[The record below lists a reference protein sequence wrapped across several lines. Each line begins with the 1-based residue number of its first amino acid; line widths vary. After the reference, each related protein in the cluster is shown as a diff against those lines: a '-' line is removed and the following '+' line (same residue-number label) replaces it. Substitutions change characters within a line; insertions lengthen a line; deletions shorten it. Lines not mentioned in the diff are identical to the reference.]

1 MIELCG
7 PGLEL
12 LGSVVDVAVRRPR
25 LLLLRQRLNSVTCFR
40 WGSRMSIPGLKASVT
55 TLCALLLMGQALVAQ
70 AGPDLPDFTAL
81 VEQASPA
88 VVNISTRQKVPDNLA
103 ANEGQLNVPDL
114 EGMPPMFREFFEH
127 NFPQVPRTPGG
138 GRQREAQSL
147 GSGFIISADGYVLT
161 NNHVIADADEIIVRL
176 SDRSELEAKLI
187 GTDPR
192 SDVALLKVE
201 GKGLPTVKL
210 GKSEDLKVGE
220 WVLAI
225 GSPFGFDHSVTAGI
239 VSAKG
244 RSLPNESY
252 VPFIQTDVAINPGN
266 SGGPLFNLAGEVV
279 GINSQIFTRS
289 GGFMGLSFA
298 IPMSVALDVADQLKS
313 DGKVSRG
320 WLGVVIQEVSKD
332 LAESFGLDKPAG
344 ALVAQVLEG
353 GPAAQGGLQV
363 GDVILSLD
371 GQQIVMSADL
381 PHLVGTLKPGS
392 AAELDVVRDGSRK
405 KLKLTIGALPEDDE
419 ALAQAATG
427 VERSSNRL
435 GVKVVELTDE
445 QKRGLDLKGGVVIS
459 EVQDGPAAL
468 IGLRPG
474 DVITHLNNEAIDSA
488 TTFAEVAQALPKNRS
503 VSMRVLRQGRASF
516 ITFKLAD

>member
-1 MIELCG
+1 
-7 PGLEL
+7 
-12 LGSVVDVAVRRPR
+12 
-25 LLLLRQRLNSVTCFR
+25 
-40 WGSRMSIPGLKASVT
+40 MSKLGLKSSFT
-55 TLCALLLMGQALVAQ
+55 ALFAVLLMGQALFAQ
-70 AGPDLPDFTAL
+70 ASLPDFTEL

-88 VVNISTRQKVPDNLA
+88 VVNISTRQKMPDRA
-103 ANEGQLNVPDL
+103 VAGSGQLNVPDL
-114 EGMPPMFREFFEH
+114 EGLPPMFREFFER
-127 NFPQVPRTPGG
+127 NIPQMPRAPGG

-176 SDRSELEAKLI
+176 SDRSELEAKLV

-201 GKGLPTVKL
+201 GAGLPIVKL
-210 GKSEDLKVGE
+210 GKSEELKVGE

-298 IPMSVALDVADQLKS
+298 IPMSVAMDVADQLKAE
-313 DGKVSRG
+313 GKVSRG
-320 WLGVVIQEVSKD
+320 WLGVVIQEVNKD

-344 ALVAQVLEG
+344 ALVVQVLEE
-353 GPAAQGGLQV
+353 GPAAKGGLQV

-371 GQQIVMSADL
+371 GKPIIMSADL
-381 PHLVGTLKPGS
+381 PHLVGALKPGTS
-392 AAELDVVRDGSRK
+392 AELDVVRDGARK
-405 KLKLTIGALPEDDE
+405 KLKLSIGALPEDGE
-419 ALAQAATG
+419 ALAGTVAPG
-427 VERSSNRL
+427 VGRSSNRL
-435 GVKVVELTDE
+435 GVKVVELTAE
-445 QKRGLDLKGGVVIS
+445 QKKSLDLKGGVVIS

-474 DVITHLNNEAIDSA
+474 DVITHLNNQAINSA
-488 TTFAEVAQALPKNRS
+488 KTFTEVVQALPKNRS

>member
-1 MIELCG
+1 
-7 PGLEL
+7 
-12 LGSVVDVAVRRPR
+12 
-25 LLLLRQRLNSVTCFR
+25 
-40 WGSRMSIPGLKASVT
+40 MSKLGLKSSFT
-55 TLCALLLMGQALVAQ
+55 ALFAMLLMGQALVVQ
-70 AGPDLPDFTAL
+70 ASLPDFTEL

-88 VVNISTRQKVPDNLA
+88 VVNISTRQKMPDRA
-103 ANEGQLNVPDL
+103 VAGSGQLNMPDL
-114 EGMPPMFREFFEH
+114 EGLPPMFREFFER
-127 NFPQVPRTPGG
+127 NIPQVPRAPGG

-176 SDRSELEAKLI
+176 SDRSELEAKLV

-201 GKGLPTVKL
+201 GSGLPTVKL
-210 GKSEDLKVGE
+210 GKSQELKVGE

-298 IPMSVALDVADQLKS
+298 IPMSVAMDVADQLKAE
-313 DGKVSRG
+313 GKVSRG
-320 WLGVVIQEVSKD
+320 WLGVVIQEVNKD
-332 LAESFGLDKPAG
+332 LAESFGLDRPAG
-344 ALVAQVLEG
+344 ALVAQVLED
-353 GPAAQGGLQV
+353 GPAAKGGLQV

-371 GQQIVMSADL
+371 GKPIIMSADL
-381 PHLVGTLKPGS
+381 PHLVGALKPGS
-392 AAELDVVRDGSRK
+392 SAELNVVRDGARK
-405 KLKLTIGALPEDDE
+405 KLKLSIGALPEDGE
-419 ALAQAATG
+419 VLAGAATPG

-435 GVKVVELTDE
+435 GVKVVELTAE
-445 QKRGLDLKGGVVIS
+445 QKKSLDLKGGVVIS

-474 DVITHLNNEAIDSA
+474 DVITHLNNQAINSA
-488 TTFAEVAQALPKNRS
+488 KTFTEVAQALPKNRS